1 MLMSTNYLFQ
11 TLPEQSRTVQ
21 QRSIIYTL
29 QYDLISNS
37 SQQPNKS
44 TRNRQLLQVSTQ
56 SPRYQN
62 QSHWNTLST
71 ECCKVP

>member
-1 MLMSTNYLFQ
+1 MLLSTNYLFQ
-11 TLPEQSRTVQ
+11 TLLEQSRTVQ
-21 QRSIIYTL
+21 QRSNMYTL

-44 TRNRQLLQVSTQ
+44 IRNRPLLQVSTQ

-62 QSHWNTLST
+62 RSH
-71 ECCKVP
+71 